1 MVCICGLRAFVNTV
15 MLLDMDGVYKLYDLI
30 SKNLD
35 ILKFMV
41 LIEISL
47 LKVVDFYDS
56 LIYSVNV

>member
-1 MVCICGLRAFVNTV
+1 MVCICGLRAFVKTV